1 MMEIF
6 LWQLCHMSMCPSM
19 QPFALQ
25 SNPCWSQGWLEIPK
39 RMSSLTTV
47 EQKWWFVL
55 QMLCHTRK
63 NQRLFRPCIFEP
75 WKDSPLDVL
84 ERQLKPRR
92 VISAIY
98 HCPFFTTD
106 FFQNRLVAQYGPGSV
121 LRCYKEM
128 HVGICLATSQEI
140 GPTKWLPYSGE
151 SKIFMPGMA
160 TNSKPRIENKGC
172 QN

>member
-1 MMEIF
+1 
-6 LWQLCHMSMCPSM
+6 
-19 QPFALQ
+19 
-25 SNPCWSQGWLEIPK
+25 
-39 RMSSLTTV
+39 
-47 EQKWWFVL
+47 
-55 QMLCHTRK
+55 
-63 NQRLFRPCIFEP
+63 
-75 WKDSPLDVL
+75 L